1 MARYLVFYKPYRVLC
16 GWTDEGSTDEQGRA
30 TLAQYVPMPGLFEA
44 GRLDYDSEG
53 LMLLTDDG
61 GLAHRLTHPLYRQPK
76 TYLVQVHGLPDEV
89 ALRALRSGVP
99 VKGELTAPAQAEV
112 LAEEPDLPARSV
124 PVQAPAGVPTAWL
137 RLVLQ
142 EGRKREIRHM
152 TAAVG
157 HPTLRLVRVAIG
169 PLVLGDLQP
178 GQWRD
183 LTPVELVALQR
194 ALSGERTRW
203 NR

>member
-1 MARYLVFYKPYRVLC
+1 MSRYLLFYKPYRVLC
-16 GWTDEGSTDEQGRA
+16 GSTDEQGRP
-30 TLAQYVPMPGLFEA
+30 TLAQYVPAPGLFEA

-76 TYLVQVHGLPDEV
+76 TYLVQVQGLPDEA

-99 VKGELTAPAQAEV
+99 VKGELSAPAQAEV
-112 LAEEPDLPARSV
+112 LAEEPDVPARSV
-124 PVQAPAGVPTAWL
+124 PVKAPAGVTTGWL
-137 RLVLQ
+137 RLVLR

-169 PLVLGDLQP
+169 PLALGDLQP

-183 LTPVELVALQR
+183 LTPAELAALQK
-194 ALSGERTRW
+194 ALKGERAQR